1 MAVMEAELRGRMPGP
16 GCDREL
22 RGPWRYLGVGHGAD
36 FGAGPDSELILG
48 SEGDFCRHAGVFPRI
63 YEIRLF

>member
-22 RGPWRYLGVGHGAD
+22 RGPWRYLGVGSGAD
-36 FGAGPDSELILG
+36 FGAVQDSELIL
-48 SEGDFCRHAGVFPRI
+48 
-63 YEIRLF
+63 